1 MTQSWIS
8 LVCMKIYMMDAYAA
22 CVTVVHFTVVLF
34 PTLRNVRSDVSKV

>member
-1 MTQSWIS
+1 MDFS
-8 LVCMKIYMMDAYAA
+8 CMYEDYMMDACAA